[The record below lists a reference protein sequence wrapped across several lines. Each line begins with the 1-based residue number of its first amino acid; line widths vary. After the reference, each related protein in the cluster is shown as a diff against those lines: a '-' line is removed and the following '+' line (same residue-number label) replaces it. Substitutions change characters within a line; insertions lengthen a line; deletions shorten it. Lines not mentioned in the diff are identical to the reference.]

1 MNFPNSKKLGKTS
14 LKALLVQ
21 RRKQALKAFHWKK
34 EMKPTT

>member
-21 RRKQALKAFHWKK
+21 GRKQAFHWKK